1 MRPGLATALALCH
14 VALLGVGTVSCGT
27 KDDATL
33 AVYAQNPVVKKD
45 ETGAF
50 PKLVGSV
57 DVVFDMGAYSS
68 GSVRVTTVTLR
79 LFRGETIN
87 ILPRA
92 RIELTGGAKFPIDL
106 SAGSKQTTTFS
117 IGIDQLTDAEKAELC
132 AGPVSVSGTV
142 VRADSPTPL
151 RIGTTPVSPQGCP

>member
-1 MRPGLATALALCH
+1 VIVMRG
-14 VALLGVGTVSCGT
+14 ALLSLVLVGVSVAGCGT

-45 ETGAF
+45 ETGPF
-50 PKLVGSV
+50 PKLTGSV

-68 GSVRVTTVTLR
+68 GSVRVSTVTLR
-79 LFRGETIN
+79 LFRGENLN

-92 RIELTGGAKFPIDL
+92 KFELTGGAKFPIDL
-106 SAGSKQTTTFS
+106 AAGSKQTTTFS
-117 IGIDQLTDAEKAELC
+117 IGIDHLTDAEKTELC
-132 AGPVSVSGTV
+132 AGPVSVAGTV
-142 VRADSPTPL
+142 ERADSPTPL

>member
-1 MRPGLATALALCH
+1 MRRSF
-14 VALLGVGTVSCGT
+14 VALSLLAVGLTAACGT

-33 AVYAQNPVVKKD
+33 AVYAQNPKLAKD

-68 GSVRVTTVTLR
+68 GSVRIETVSLR
-79 LFRGETIN
+79 LFRGENLN

-92 RIELTGGAKFPIDL
+92 KFDLTGGATFPIDL

-117 IGIDQLTDAEKAELC
+117 IGIDQLTDAEKTELC
-132 AGPVSVSGTV
+132 AGPVSISGTV
-142 VRADSPTPL
+142 DRQDSPTPV
-151 RIGTTPVSPQGCP
+151 RIGTTPITPQGCP